1 VAPTSDISRGYG
13 LPTDGQVGVARD
25 ELEQLRFELSLVEVG
40 RSGSGTVFVRYA
52 LRR

>member
-25 ELEQLRFELSLVEVG
+25 EQLRFELSLVEVG